1 MKKVILFE
9 GSDWCKSSRVMKSLV
24 KEMTDKFEDIKFVSV
39 NVDTEE
45 GAEESVK
52 NKVRNVP
59 VMIFRNDGKEIM
71 RIKGKISKQ
80 ELSNKLESWK

>member
-1 MKKVILFE
+1 MA
-9 GSDWCKSSRVMKSLV
+9 
-24 KEMTDKFEDIKFVSV
+24 DKFEDIKFVSV

-71 RIKGKISKQ
+71 RIKGKI
-80 ELSNKLESWK
+80 

>member
-1 MKKVILFE
+1 MA
-9 GSDWCKSSRVMKSLV
+9 
-24 KEMTDKFEDIKFVSV
+24 DKFEDIKFVSV
-39 NVDTEE
+39 NVDTDE

-80 ELSNKLESWK
+80 ELLNKLESWK